1 MSSETGNA
9 GSLLIL
15 ADGMLVENPEDFYHM
30 QVSGFADVSTWNR
43 PVRPV
48 GLGTTEETGRD
59 DTFDVFCGS
68 NGEDQDRGHQRGS
81 PCSTGQF
88 GPQSQ

>member
-30 QVSGFADVSTWNR
+30 QVSGFADVSTSAGWDS

-48 GLGTTEETGRD
+48 GQPLLHGAVWTQAPVGT
-59 DTFDVFCGS
+59 
-68 NGEDQDRGHQRGS
+68 
-81 PCSTGQF
+81 
-88 GPQSQ
+88 